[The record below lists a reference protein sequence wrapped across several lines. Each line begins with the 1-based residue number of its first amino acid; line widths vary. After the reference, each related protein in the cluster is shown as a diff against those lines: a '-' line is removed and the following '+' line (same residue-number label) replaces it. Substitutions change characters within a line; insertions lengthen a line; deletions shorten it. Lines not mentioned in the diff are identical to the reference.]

1 MKSIDSRKGKFKPKT
16 IKTMT
21 WEFVFVII
29 GKTINNNSENYC
41 LKDTYRKNILSN
53 KTQVLT
59 NGMNMD
65 ICVIGTLNQL
75 FLRGLYTP
83 LHLLHRASS

>member
-1 MKSIDSRKGKFKPKT
+1 MKSIYSRRGKFKPKA

-21 WEFVFVII
+21 REFVFVII
-29 GKTINNNSENYC
+29 SKTINNNSESYC
-41 LKDTYRKNILSN
+41 FKDPYRKNIPSN

-83 LHLLHRASS
+83 LHF